1 MPRLTQEQRDA
12 RKINISVDKFG
23 TDELI
28 LPTYYALQTKRGW
41 KLVNPLTQERHISTR
56 YGGMTPFKISRRPV
70 KNAVFLDFDDEPIPL
85 NKFVKKDR
93 EKLLAMVE
101 KIDDEKDIAPQ
112 NRSIVGFK
120 NASRGR
126 PEKLQ
131 KNIIW
136 NREHKDDEN
145 DADSDDDG
153 YEGGMDWDMGEV
165 ENEVVKR
172 ARGRPKGTTK
182 FNSAEAKE
190 RKRTQTIASN
200 KKKALE
206 RETEEQRERRLRK
219 ESKAPQADKL
229 QAKIEQLQKKSATKI
244 KKEMVTLGKKTTAID
259 KKIATERR
267 KKNPNENRIRELM
280 GDRDEIEDE
289 SATRTDD
296 PEWTLE
302 SDIEELEDELG
313 ELMSGGMLPKN
324 DIDFEDMDWGSF
336 TKQKNAY
343 DSKLSLEEFA
353 DLVLSEDPPKK
364 FTEKTKDRARFYL
377 NVILKKGSG
386 VDIEGGKIHFGK
398 KRFKKLGKKIRKV
411 TRNTVDT
418 IGRTTVQVG
427 KEIDERF
434 KTATSSQG
442 RTDFP
447 PAMRKIMS
455 QLGEE
460 TITSIDVKRTP
471 VAKVLTG
478 ALSVFSLGKFGKRMK
493 RSYDDL
499 FHLYLIIGLSNGKSV
514 SLEKEAVITMTTK
527 TGSRGKTEESNP
539 VSPIPSNMTLTSLL
553 DKTRELM
560 GTKKFFGYSA
570 KSNNCQDFL
579 VAIFKSNDIG
589 DPQDISFIK
598 QDTASLFKN
607 LPSLRKLSNTLTT
620 IGARADVLIKGKGS
634 KILSQHSNI
643 TMSDS
648 DSDSDCDECPKCEG
662 TGLLKKIRK
671 SVKKEAKSIKKQG
684 EDHFNKQVSLG
695 KKEVSRRA
703 NEAVDKTLKSG
714 LKKGH
719 SALHKLDRNIEEV
732 YGSGCCMGS
741 SGQGLKS
748 MAKKATK
755 RAVSGGQRDWID
767 LVKKCQKDEG
777 CSYKEAMSI
786 ASALRKK

>member
-1 MPRLTQEQRDA
+1 MPRLTQEQREA
-12 RKINISVDKFG
+12 RKINISIDKFG

-70 KNAVFLDFDDEPIPL
+70 KNAVFLDFDDEPISL

-101 KIDDEKDIAPQ
+101 QIDDEKDIAPQ

-145 DADSDDDG
+145 DADSDDDE

-182 FNSAEAKE
+182 FSSTEAKE

-206 RETEEQRERRLRK
+206 RETPAQRERRL
-219 ESKAPQADKL
+219 
-229 QAKIEQLQKKSATKI
+229 
-244 KKEMVTLGKKTTAID
+244 KKE
-259 KKIATERR
+259 
-267 KKNPNENRIRELM
+267 
-280 GDRDEIEDE
+280 
-289 SATRTDD
+289 
-296 PEWTLE
+296 
-302 SDIEELEDELG
+302 
-313 ELMSGGMLPKN
+313 
-324 DIDFEDMDWGSF
+324 
-336 TKQKNAY
+336 
-343 DSKLSLEEFA
+343 
-353 DLVLSEDPPKK
+353 
-364 FTEKTKDRARFYL
+364 
-377 NVILKKGSG
+377 LKKGSG
-386 VDIEGGKIHFGK
+386 IEGGKIHFGK
-398 KRFKKLGKKIRKV
+398 NIKKFGKNVGKV
-411 TRNTVDT
+411 TRNTIDT
-418 IGRTTVQVG
+418 IGKNTVAVG
-427 KEIDERF
+427 RDIDDRF
-434 KTATSSQG
+434 KTAFSAEG

-447 PAMRKIMS
+447 PAMRTIMS

-460 TITSIDVKRTP
+460 IITSIDVKRTP
-471 VAKVLTG
+471 VEKVLTG
-478 ALSVFSLGKFGKRMK
+478 ALSVFSLGKFGKRME

-539 VSPIPSNMTLTSLL
+539 VSPIPPHMTLTDML

-579 VAIFKSNDIG
+579 VAIFKANDIG
-589 DPQDISFIK
+589 DAQDIAFIK
-598 QDTASLFKN
+598 QDTASLFKD

-634 KILSQHSNI
+634 KILSKHSNI

-648 DSDSDCDECPKCEG
+648 DSDSDCDECPRCEG

-684 EDHFNKQVSLG
+684 EDHFNKQVSLA
-695 KKEVSRRA
+695 KSEVSRRA
-703 NEAVDKTLKSG
+703 NEAVDKTLQSG

-741 SGQGLKS
+741 SGQGL
-748 MAKKATK
+748 AKKATK

>member
-1 MPRLTQEQRDA
+1 MPRLTQQQRDE

-28 LPTYYALQTKRGW
+28 IPTYYALQTKRGW

-56 YGGMTPFKISRRPV
+56 EGGMTPFKISRRPV

-101 KIDDEKDIAPQ
+101 QIDDEKDIAPQ

-136 NREHKDDEN
+136 NREHKDDS
-145 DADSDDDG
+145 DDTDSDEDG
-153 YEGGMDWDMGEV
+153 YDDRGGMDWDMGEV

-182 FNSAEAKE
+182 FSPAEAKQ
-190 RKRTQTIASN
+190 RKKTQTLASN
-200 KKKALE
+200 KKKAME
-206 RETEEQRERRLRK
+206 RETPVQRIRRLHREENK
-219 ESKAPQADKL
+219 NAVIESNLVPLTEWERQWVIPSGTGID
-229 QAKIEQLQKKSATKI
+229 SDSDSDT
-244 KKEMVTLGKKTTAID
+244 GAID
-259 KKIATERR
+259 F
-267 KKNPNENRIRELM
+267 
-280 GDRDEIEDE
+280 D
-289 SATRTDD
+289 
-296 PEWTLE
+296 
-302 SDIEELEDELG
+302 
-313 ELMSGGMLPKN
+313 
-324 DIDFEDMDWGSF
+324 DMDWGSF

-343 DSKLSLEEFA
+343 NSKLTLKEFA
-353 DLVLSEDPPKK
+353 DLVLSEDPPKR
-364 FTEKTKDRARFYL
+364 FIEKTKDRARFYL

-386 VDIEGGKIHFGK
+386 IEGGKIHFGK
-398 KRFKKLGKKIRKV
+398 NLKKFGKKVGKVTRNTTSTIGKV

-418 IGRTTVQVG
+418 IGKNTIGVG
-427 KEIDERF
+427 KDIDDRF
-434 KTATSSQG
+434 KTAFSSQG
-442 RTDFP
+442 RTDFTP
-447 PAMRKIMS
+447 EMRTIMS
-455 QLGEE
+455 KMGEE
-460 TITSIDVKRTP
+460 TVTSIDIKRTP
-471 VAKVLTG
+471 VEKVLTG

-493 RSYDDL
+493 RSFDDL

-527 TGSRGKTEESNP
+527 TGSRGKKEESNP
-539 VSPIPSNMTLTSLL
+539 VTPIPNNMTLTSML

-570 KSNNCQDFL
+570 SSNNCQHFL
-579 VAIFKSNDIG
+579 VAIFKANDIG
-589 DPQDISFIK
+589 DAQDISFIK
-598 QDTASLFKN
+598 QDTAQLFKD

-620 IGARADVLIKGKGS
+620 VGARADVLIKGKGS
-634 KILSQHSNI
+634 KILSQQSNI

-648 DSDSDCDECPKCEG
+648 DSDSDCDECPRCEG

-695 KKEVSRRA
+695 KKEMSRRA

-748 MAKKATK
+748 MLKKATK
-755 RAVSGGQRDWID
+755 RAVSGGQKAWID
-767 LVKKCQKDEG
+767 EVKRCQEDEG

-786 ASALRKK
+786 ASALRKR